1 MVKICIESV
10 EVTMS
15 GDIGIT
21 AKYRIITKA
30 KLDSIRKYSYS
41 ERPQVVR
48 VAESESTGQGLVRTR
63 LSPKI
68 QHRKSVYRWVNIN
81 KVSPEIVNAMDQKKK
96 MKFMILFLLLMAQD
110 WFFFGFTEVLYD
122 LESPNHRIEPVFLS
136 VQVRKPGICISYPKT
151 ATCM

>member
-1 MVKICIESV
+1 
-10 EVTMS
+10 MS

-30 KLDSIRKYSYS
+30 KLDSIKKYSYS

-110 WFFFGFTEVLYD
+110 WFLYSVLHVD
-122 LESPNHRIEPVFLS
+122 
-136 VQVRKPGICISYPKT
+136 
-151 ATCM
+151 